1 MVNKRDAM
9 RQSSMSANKVNAM
22 TKAKAAKNRAGAM
35 GEMEDEMMRK
45 RATEAYD
52 KAMPG
57 KAAGGAVKTYAKG
70 GPVGKRGWG
79 KARCK

>member
-9 RQSSMSANKVNAM
+9 RQSSMSANKVNAT
-22 TKAKAAKNRAGAM
+22 TKVKAAKNRAGAM
-35 GEMEDEMMRK
+35 GEMEDEMTRK

-57 KAAGGAVKTYAKG
+57 KAAGGMVKNYAKG
-70 GPVGKRGWG
+70 GMVKRGWG